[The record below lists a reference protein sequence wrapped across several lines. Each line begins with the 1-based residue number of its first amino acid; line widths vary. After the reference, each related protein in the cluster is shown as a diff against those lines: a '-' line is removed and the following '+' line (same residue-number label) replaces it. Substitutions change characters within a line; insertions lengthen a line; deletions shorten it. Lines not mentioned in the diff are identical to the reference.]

1 MQYSRTLFIHS
12 LYNTGKTFLKGDKE
26 ILSAVPLH
34 FFLMFLLFKS
44 VLLYVHKYVWKF
56 MHACTHHTR
65 KDLERGTKLTNSHY
79 LLGGE
84 AVGIGVGSVKVG
96 LIFCCICVLRSIY
109 SESLP
114 MHYLI

>member
-1 MQYSRTLFIHS
+1 MQYGGTLFIHS

-26 ILSAVPLH
+26 ILPAVPLH
-34 FFLMFLLFKS
+34 FFLMFLWFKS
-44 VLLYVHKYVWKF
+44 YISMYISMYESLRMRAHI
-56 MHACTHHTR
+56 TR
-65 KDLERGTKLTNSHY
+65 KDLKRGTKLTNSHY
-79 LLGGE
+79 VLEGE

-114 MHYLI
+114 MNYLI